1 MLIELRVSN
10 FALIDRLELTVPAG
24 FVSLTG
30 ETGAGKSLLID
41 AIGLLLG
48 QRATADHIRT
58 GADEAELEALF
69 AVPEQSPLCAR
80 LREAD
85 LLPPDDHELLIRRVL
100 SRTGRGRNYVN
111 GRLVS
116 VHELQQLGGAL
127 VDIHGQHEQQ
137 SLLQPQAQL
146 DALDRFGGLDAAR
159 ATYTQAF
166 QAWTDAS
173 RQLAEARAE
182 ARALRDQEDLL
193 RFQAQEI
200 RDAAVTPQEEA
211 ALTERCARLGHAE
224 RLRALAG
231 DAYAVLYGGEGA
243 VVESVGAV
251 DRLVK
256 ELAAI
261 DGSAGSWAATVGQ
274 AAVLLREVA
283 GELRQYRDGLDDD
296 PDALAQC
303 ETRLA
308 QLARLKKKY
317 GGSLESVLHKGAEVD
332 AQLATLE
339 GSREGEAALV
349 ARVDATHR
357 AVAAQA
363 AQLSKGRR
371 DAAAKLEQALVKE
384 LVALNLGAAR
394 LTIAVEPAGGDAAF
408 SPSGQDRVQ
417 MLFSA
422 NRGEAPQPLARVASG
437 GELSRVMLA
446 LKSVLAADDGVPV
459 LIFDEVDAGVGGAT
473 ATAIGLR
480 LRKLARYHQVLCVT
494 HLPQVAAQAQAQ
506 IAVEKAVQGKRTVT
520 KATRLTADARP
531 AVIAR
536 MLGGQQVT
544 PAMRLAAEELLAASE
559 RGRA

>member
-10 FALIDRLELTVPAG
+10 FALIDRLDLTVPAG

-48 QRATADHIRT
+48 QRATASHIRT
-58 GADEAELEALF
+58 GAEEAELEALF
-69 AVPEQSPLCAR
+69 SVPERSPVCAR
-80 LREAD
+80 LRDAD
-85 LLPPDDHELLIRRVL
+85 LLAPDDHELLIRRVL

-137 SLLQPQAQL
+137 SLLHPQAQL
-146 DALDRFGGLDAAR
+146 DALDRFGGLEAVR
-159 ATYTQAF
+159 ASYGAAF
-166 QAWTDAS
+166 QAWTDAT
-173 RQLAEARAE
+173 RRLAEARDE
-182 ARALRDQEDLL
+182 ARVLREREELL

-200 RDAAVTPQEEA
+200 RDAAVTPNEET

-224 RLRALAG
+224 RLRALAE
-231 DAYAVLYGGEGA
+231 DAYAMLYGGDGA
-243 VVESVGAV
+243 VVETVGAV
-251 DRLVK
+251 GRLVK

-261 DGSAGSWAATVGQ
+261 DSGARPWSTTVEQ
-274 AAVLLREVA
+274 AAVLLQEVA
-283 GELRQYRDGLDDD
+283 GELRHYRDGMEDD
-296 PDALAQC
+296 PEALAQC

-317 GGSLESVLHKGAEVD
+317 GGSLEAVLAKGAEVD
-332 AQLATLE
+332 AQLAALD
-339 GSREGEAALV
+339 GSREEESALV
-349 ARVDATHR
+349 ARVAAARDATS
-357 AVAAQA
+357 AQA
-363 AQLSKGRR
+363 AKLSKGRR

-384 LVALNLGAAR
+384 LAALNLGAAR
-394 LTIAVEPAGGDAAF
+394 LTIAVEPVNDENGF
-408 SPSGQDRVQ
+408 SVSGQDLVQ

-446 LKSVLAADDGVPV
+446 LKSILAADDRVPV

-473 ATAIGLR
+473 AKAIGVR

-494 HLPQVAAQAQAQ
+494 HLPQVAAQAQTQ
-506 IAVEKAVQGKRTVT
+506 ILVEKSVQGKRTVT
-520 KATRLTADARP
+520 TATRLTVEARP
-531 AVIAR
+531 AAIAQ
-536 MLGGQQVT
+536 MLGGQEVT
-544 PAMRLAAEELLAASE
+544 PAMRSAAEELLAASE
-559 RGRA
+559 RGSA